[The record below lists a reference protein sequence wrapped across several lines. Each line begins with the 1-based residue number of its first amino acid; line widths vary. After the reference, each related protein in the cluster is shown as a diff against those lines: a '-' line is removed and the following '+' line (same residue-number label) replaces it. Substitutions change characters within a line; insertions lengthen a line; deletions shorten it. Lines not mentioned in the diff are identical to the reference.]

1 MKSFLVSKTVEA
13 EGLYDSDPFA
23 TGRIKMKKHKFIVL
37 ALVFMLLFAAV
48 SCNQEPEIKA
58 DPLDETKQAIPA
70 ENVDM
75 TNAQAITD
83 DQKTAFTTDWN
94 KALEQFSKGLI
105 AHGLSNE
112 GMSLGDVLSYYFEYN
127 APKTAGSDAS
137 DEDPFSVKIMSFSGT
152 ASAKAT
158 KVVVETT
165 ADANTTTD
173 EPTPEP
179 ETIVINNVSATATLS
194 KEKTVIVI
202 TGTINGKP
210 FSISLQMKINEK
222 NAMVLEEE
230 SIDPTLDDDTRAE
243 LDKILNAEY
252 VDFREVQGLSI
263 EMNGV
268 ELGMDFFVVG
278 YTPEIPA
285 NVSIEGTAS
294 VDYSNGEISIKVDA
308 LKVSM
313 EVEQLANLDATIKD
327 LSIDIKGGLSIEA
340 AEVSLSGTLLPR
352 MDNIRFKATVKD
364 AKFSLATGLI
374 EIASIEVSAKGYEVV
389 SIAAN
394 LERFSMNVTSEGSI
408 PEFAFGA
415 AVSIGNQTIGVR
427 GSLSN
432 SSSFADFDFISVSVL
447 NGKPVTFK
455 SLVNFIIDPSIV

>member
-1 MKSFLVSKTVEA
+1 
-13 EGLYDSDPFA
+13 
-23 TGRIKMKKHKFIVL
+23 MKKHRFIVL
-37 ALVFMLLFAAV
+37 ALVFTLLFAAV

-75 TNAQAITD
+75 TNAQDITD
-83 DQKTAFTTDWN
+83 DQKTAFETDWN
-94 KALEQFSKGLI
+94 KAFGQFSKGLI

-112 GMSLGDVLSYYFEYN
+112 GMSLGDVLNYYFGYN
-127 APKTAGSDAS
+127 APKAAGSGTS
-137 DEDPFSVKIMSFSGT
+137 DEDPFDVKIMSFSGT

-165 ADANTTTD
+165 AAGT
-173 EPTPEP
+173 PTPDP
-179 ETIVINNVSATATLS
+179 EDIVINDVSATATLS

-202 TGTINGKP
+202 TGTINEKP
-210 FSISLQMKINEK
+210 FSISLQMKIDEK
-222 NAMVLEEE
+222 NAMVVEEV
-230 SIDPTLDDDTRAE
+230 SKPTCDDDTNAE
-243 LDKILNAEY
+243 LEKILNAEY
-252 VDFREVQGLSI
+252 VDFKEVHGLTI
-263 EMNGV
+263 EATGI
-268 ELGMDFFVVG
+268 ELGMNLFVVG
-278 YTPEIPA
+278 YTQKIPA

-294 VDYSNGEISIKVDA
+294 VDYSNGEISIKVGA

-364 AKFSLATGLI
+364 AKFSFAKGLI
-374 EIASIEVSAKGYEVV
+374 EIAAIEVSAKGYEVV

-394 LERFSMNVTSEGSI
+394 LERFSMDVTSEGSI

-432 SSSFADFDFISVSVL
+432 SSSFADFDFINVSVL
-447 NGKPVTFK
+447 NGKPVTFE
-455 SLVNFIIDPSIV
+455 SLVNFIIELIKTSSIV